1 MKTEKNAE
9 DSPSHLPPH
18 HISEALKKEME
29 KAKKEPPDP
38 NSFLDRL
45 RKK

>member
-9 DSPSHLPPH
+9 ESPSHLPPH
-18 HISEALKKEME
+18 HISEALKKME

-38 NSFLDRL
+38 NSLLDRL